1 MKYVMSLI
9 LMLATSVAFAGPTSM
24 REAGAGKTADG
35 RDFEKVAVSC
45 SGKKDEV
52 EIIRIAN
59 GDKWCL
65 ADESYCG
72 KKINA
77 AKKACK

>member
-1 MKYVMSLI
+1 MKYVMTLI
-9 LMLATSVAFAGPTSM
+9 LMVATSAAFAGPTSM
-24 REAGAGKTADG
+24 RPAGEGKTNDG
-35 RDFEKVAVSC
+35 RSFEKVSVSC

-52 EIIRIAN
+52 EIIRIADGN
-59 GDKWCL
+59 KWCL